1 MTLLN
6 EFKQPL
12 LAPKVGLILTG
23 GGARAAYQVGVLQAI
38 ADMLPKR
45 ARNPFPVICGT
56 SAGALNAV
64 SLALSA
70 RNFQEGVR
78 KLSAVWENAH
88 VNQAYRSDPVGAY
101 GNAARW
107 LASLLLGG
115 LGKHTVVSLLDNSPL
130 AQLLEDSLPLHGV
143 QRSIEAGALHA
154 LGITAWGY
162 TSGQSVTFYQG
173 VDDIAPW
180 KRERRIGIAAPIGIE
195 HLLASSA
202 IPLLFPAVRINR
214 EYFGDG
220 SMRQL
225 APISPA
231 LHLGADR
238 VLVIG
243 VRRTAETQPD
253 RVKVDSY
260 PTLAQIGGHVMGSI
274 FLDSLDVDLERL
286 QRINKTIQMIPDE
299 RKKNNDMTLRQIESM
314 VISPS
319 VEINKIAAQHAHTL
333 PRTIRLFYR
342 AIGAMR
348 RDGSALLSYV
358 LFEEPFCR
366 ALIEL
371 GYQDTMP
378 RRSEILQFICAKQPV
393 GLEESKRK
401 SDWVRTDFED
411 FEGQ

>member
-1 MTLLN
+1 MSLIKPSSSPRL
-6 EFKQPL
+6 
-12 LAPKVGLILTG
+12 GLVLTG

-38 ADMLPKR
+38 SAMLPEG

-56 SAGALNAV
+56 SAGAINAA

-70 RNFQEGVR
+70 RNFHEGVR
-78 KLSAVWENAH
+78 QLSAVWENSH
-88 VNQAYRSDPVGAY
+88 VSQAYRSDPISLF
-101 GNAARW
+101 GNVARW
-107 LASLLLGG
+107 LGWLLLGG
-115 LGKHTVVSLLDNSPL
+115 LGKRDALSMLDNSPL
-130 AQLLEDSLPLHGV
+130 AQLLEHCLPLRGI
-143 QRSIEAGALHA
+143 QKSIETGALHA

-162 TSGQSVTFYQG
+162 TSGQSVTFFQG
-173 VDDIAPW
+173 ADSIAPW
-180 KRERRIGIAAPIGIE
+180 KRERRIGIATRIDIE
-195 HLLASSA
+195 HLMASSA
-202 IPLLFPAVRINR
+202 IPLLFPAVRLNR

-243 VRRTAETQPD
+243 VRKAADTEPE

-260 PTLAQIGGHVMGSI
+260 PTLAQIGGHIMGSI
-274 FLDSLDVDLERL
+274 FLDSLDADLERL
-286 QRINKTIQMIPDE
+286 QGINNTIRMIPQ
-299 RKKNNDMTLRQIESM
+299 KKLKNNMPLRHVESM

-319 VEINKIAAQHAHTL
+319 VEINSIAAQHAHAL
-333 PRTIRLFYR
+333 PRTVRLFYR

-366 ALIEL
+366 ALIKL
-371 GYQDTMP
+371 GYEDTLP
-378 RRSEILQFICAKQPV
+378 RRSQILRFIGAEP
-393 GLEESKRK
+393 GN
-401 SDWVRTDFED
+401 
-411 FEGQ
+411 

>member
-1 MTLLN
+1 MSLN
-6 EFKQPL
+6 SVPR
-12 LAPKVGLILTG
+12 VGLVLTG

-38 ADMLPKR
+38 AAMLPKKS
-45 ARNPFPVICGT
+45 RNPFPVICGT
-56 SAGALNAV
+56 SAGAFNAAT
-64 SLALSA
+64 LALSA
-70 RNFQEGVR
+70 RNFHEGVR
-78 KLSAVWENAH
+78 RMSSVWENAH
-88 VNQAYRSDPVGAY
+88 VNQAYRSDPIGVY

-107 LASLLLGG
+107 LASLVFGSLN
-115 LGKHTVVSLLDNSPL
+115 KRSVVSLLDSSPL
-130 AQLLEDSLPLHGV
+130 AQTLEQNLPLQGI
-143 QRSIEAGALHA
+143 QRSIKSGALYA

-173 VDDIAPW
+173 ADSIIPW
-180 KRERRIGIAAPIGIE
+180 KRERRIGVPSRIGIQ
-195 HLLASSA
+195 HLMASSA
-202 IPLLFPAVRINR
+202 IPILFPAIRLNR

-231 LHLGADR
+231 LHLGAER

-243 VRRTAETQPD
+243 VRKTADTLPE

-274 FLDSLDVDLERL
+274 FLDSLYVDLERL
-286 QRINKTIQMIPDE
+286 QRINNTIRMIPDE
-299 RKKNNDMTLRQIESM
+299 TLKNSAMPLRQVASM

-319 VEINKIAAQHAHTL
+319 VEINKIAEQHAHTL
-333 PRTIRLFYR
+333 PRAISLFYR
-342 AIGAMR
+342 SIGAMR

-358 LFEEPFCR
+358 LFEESFCR

-378 RRSEILQFICAKQPV
+378 RRSEILQFIGAEPKNTAA
-393 GLEESKRK
+393 LL
-401 SDWVRTDFED
+401 
-411 FEGQ
+411 

>member
-1 MTLLN
+1 M
-6 EFKQPL
+6 QPSL
-12 LAPKVGLILTG
+12 TPKVGLVLTG
-23 GGARAAYQVGVLQAI
+23 GGARAAYQAGVLRAI

-45 ARNPFPVICGT
+45 TRNPFPVICGT
-56 SAGALNAV
+56 SAGALNAA

-78 KLSAVWENAH
+78 KLSTVWENAH
-88 VNQAYRSDPVGAY
+88 VSKAYRSDPIGAY

-107 LASLLLGG
+107 LASLLLGS
-115 LGKHTVVSLLDNSPL
+115 LGKRSAVSLLDNSPL
-130 AQLLEDSLPLHGV
+130 ADLLKHSLPLRGI
-143 QRSIEAGALHA
+143 QRSIDAGALHA

-173 VDDIAPW
+173 ADDIAPW
-180 KRERRIGIAAPIGIE
+180 KRERRIGLSARIGIE

-202 IPLLFPAVRINR
+202 IPLLFPAVRLNR

-243 VRRTAETQPD
+243 VRKAVETQPE
-253 RVKVDSY
+253 REKVDSY

-286 QRINKTIQMIPDE
+286 QRINNTLLMIPDE
-299 RKKNNDMTLRQIESM
+299 KLKNNDVKLRRIESM

-319 VEINKIAAQHAHTL
+319 VEINKIAAQYAHTL
-333 PRTIRLFYR
+333 PRTLRLFYR

-371 GYQDTMP
+371 GYQDAMP
-378 RRSEILQFICAKQPV
+378 RRSQILQFLCVNTRQ
-393 GLEESKRK
+393 
-401 SDWVRTDFED
+401 
-411 FEGQ
+411 

>member
-1 MTLLN
+1 MNL
-6 EFKQPL
+6 KQPAL
-12 LAPKVGLILTG
+12 PPKVGLVLTG

-45 ARNPFPVICGT
+45 TCNPFPVICGT
-56 SAGALNAV
+56 SAGAFNAA

-107 LASLLLGG
+107 LASLLLGS
-115 LGKHTVVSLLDNSPL
+115 LAKRNVVSILDNSPL
-130 AQLLEDSLPLHGV
+130 ADLLKDSLPLHGI
-143 QRSIEAGALHA
+143 QRSIDTGALHA

-173 VDDIAPW
+173 ADAIAPW
-180 KRERRIGIAAPIGIE
+180 KRERRVGLTARIGIE

-202 IPLLFPAVRINR
+202 IPLLFPAVKLNR

-243 VRRTAETQPD
+243 VRKAMETQPE
-253 RVKVDSY
+253 RVIVDSY
-260 PTLAQIGGHVMGSI
+260 PTLAQIGGHIMGSI

-286 QRINKTIQMIPDE
+286 QRINRTLLMIPAE
-299 RKKNNDMTLRQIESM
+299 RFRNNDVPLRRIESM

-319 VEINKIAAQHAHTL
+319 VEINKIAEQYAHTL
-333 PRTIRLFYR
+333 PRTLRFFYR
-342 AIGAMR
+342 AIGAMK

-378 RRSEILQFICAKQPV
+378 RRSEILQFLCAETRQ
-393 GLEESKRK
+393 
-401 SDWVRTDFED
+401 
-411 FEGQ
+411 

>member
-1 MTLLN
+1 MN
-6 EFKQPL
+6 EPHKPV
-12 LAPKVGLILTG
+12 PRVGLVLTG

-38 ADMLPKR
+38 SAMLPKKS
-45 ARNPFPVICGT
+45 RNPFPVICGT
-56 SAGALNAV
+56 SAGAFNAAT
-64 SLALSA
+64 LALSA
-70 RNFQEGVR
+70 RNFHQGVR
-78 KLSAVWENAH
+78 RLSSVWENAH
-88 VNQAYRSDPVGAY
+88 VNQAYRSDPVGVY

-107 LASLLLGG
+107 LASLLFGSLS
-115 LGKHTVVSLLDNSPL
+115 KRSVISLLDSSPL
-130 AQLLEDSLPLHGV
+130 AQTLERNLPLQGI
-143 QRSIEAGALHA
+143 QRSIKSGALHA

-173 VDDIAPW
+173 ADSIVPW
-180 KRERRIGIAAPIGIE
+180 KRERRIGIPSRIGIQ
-195 HLLASSA
+195 HLMASSA
-202 IPLLFPAVRINR
+202 IPILFPAIRLNR

-231 LHLGADR
+231 LHLGAER

-243 VRRTAETQPD
+243 VRKTADTPPE
-253 RVKVDSY
+253 RVKVDNY

-274 FLDSLDVDLERL
+274 FLDSLYVDLERL
-286 QRINKTIQMIPDE
+286 QRINKTLRLIPDE
-299 RKKNNDMTLRQIESM
+299 ALKNSAMPLRPVESM

-319 VEINKIAAQHAHTL
+319 VEINKIAEQHAHTL
-333 PRTIRLFYR
+333 PRTISFFYR
-342 AIGAMR
+342 SIGAMR

-378 RRSEILQFICAKQPV
+378 RRSEILQFIGAEAKNTAA
-393 GLEESKRK
+393 LL
-401 SDWVRTDFED
+401 
-411 FEGQ
+411 

>member
-1 MTLLN
+1 MSLI
-6 EFKQPL
+6 QSS
-12 LAPKVGLILTG
+12 APPRVGLVLTG

-38 ADMLPKR
+38 AAMLPEG

-56 SAGALNAV
+56 SAGAINAAG
-64 SLALSA
+64 LAVSA
-70 RNFQEGVR
+70 RNFHEGVR
-78 KLSAVWENAH
+78 RLVSVWENSH
-88 VNQAYRSDPVGAY
+88 VNQVYRSDPIGVF
-101 GNAARW
+101 GNSARW
-107 LASLLLGG
+107 LASLLFSAP
-115 LGKHTVVSLLDNSPL
+115 KHSAVSMLDNSPF
-130 AQLLEDSLPLHGV
+130 AQLLE
-143 QRSIEAGALHA
+143 RSIPLRAIQKNIQAGALHA

-173 VDDIAPW
+173 ADSIAPW
-180 KRERRIGIAAPIGIE
+180 KRVRRVGIASRIEVE
-195 HLLASSA
+195 HLMASSA
-202 IPLLFPAVRINR
+202 IPFLFPAIKLHR

-231 LHLGADR
+231 LHLGAER

-243 VRRTAETQPD
+243 VRKADEAPPD

-260 PTLAQIGGHVMGSI
+260 PPLAQIAGHVMSSI

-286 QRINKTIQMIPDE
+286 QRINNTIQLIPKE
-299 RKKNNDMTLRQIESM
+299 KLESNNIPLRRVESM

-319 VEINKIAAQHAHTL
+319 VEINRIAEQHAHTL

-342 AIGAMR
+342 AIGAMG

-358 LFEEPFCR
+358 LFEESFCR

-378 RRSEILQFICAKQPV
+378 HATEILQFLGVDA
-393 GLEESKRK
+393 
-401 SDWVRTDFED
+401 TD
-411 FEGQ
+411 

>member
-1 MTLLN
+1 MSLIIS
-6 EFKQPL
+6 PSS
-12 LAPKVGLILTG
+12 PKVGLILTG
-23 GGARAAYQVGVLQAI
+23 GGARAAYQVGVLRAI
-38 ADMLPKR
+38 ADMLPEGT
-45 ARNPFPVICGT
+45 RNPFPVICGT
-56 SAGALNAV
+56 SAGAINAA

-70 RNFQEGVR
+70 RNFHEGVR
-78 KLSAVWENAH
+78 QLSAVWENAH
-88 VNQAYRSDPVGAY
+88 VNQAYRSDPIGVF
-101 GNAARW
+101 GNVARW

-115 LGKHTVVSLLDNSPL
+115 LGKRTAVSMLDNSPL
-130 AQLLEDSLPLHGV
+130 LQLLERSLPLHGI
-143 QRSIEAGALHA
+143 QRCIETGALHA

-162 TSGQSVTFYQG
+162 TSSQSVTFYQG
-173 VDDIAPW
+173 ADSIVPW
-180 KRERRIGIAAPIGIE
+180 KRERRIGIAAYIGVE
-195 HLLASSA
+195 HLMASSA
-202 IPLLFPAVRINR
+202 IPFFFPATRLNR

-225 APISPA
+225 APLSPA
-231 LHLGADR
+231 LHLGAER

-243 VRRTAETQPD
+243 VRKTVDTQPE
-253 RVKVDSY
+253 RIRVDSY

-286 QRINKTIQMIPDE
+286 QRINHTLGMISE
-299 RKKNNDMTLRQIESM
+299 EKLKNNNMSLRKVEAI

-319 VEINKIAAQHAHTL
+319 VEINRIAELHARTL

-342 AIGAMR
+342 AIGALR

-378 RRSEILQFICAKQPV
+378 RRSQILQFIGAEAKDPADT
-393 GLEESKRK
+393 GIIR
-401 SDWVRTDFED
+401 
-411 FEGQ
+411 